1 MYWFAVGALIVGLAA
16 LLWGYRRNNRNVLAA
31 AALLLLIAGGAED
44 FVAGF
49 QDGASPDSGT
59 SMEASAGGV

>member
-16 LLWGYRRNNRNVLAA
+16 LAWGYRKTNRNVLAA

-44 FVAGF
+44 FVEGF
-49 QDGASPDSGT
+49 KDGALSGSSAST
-59 SMEASAGGV
+59 EASAGQP

>member
-31 AALLLLIAGGAED
+31 ALLLQIAGGAED